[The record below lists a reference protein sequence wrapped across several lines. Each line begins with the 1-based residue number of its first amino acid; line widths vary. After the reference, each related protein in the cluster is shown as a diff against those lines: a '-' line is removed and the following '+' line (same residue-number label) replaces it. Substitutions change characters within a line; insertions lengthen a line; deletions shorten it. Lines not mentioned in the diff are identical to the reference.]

1 MILSLYSFNIL
12 LQTIATILSLLFLIK
27 DKSSFL
33 KLLSILLLITVSIE
47 FIGLYLMKN
56 EKPSIYYYH
65 FLSLIEFPI
74 IFLMYERFIAVKK
87 VLIFPKII
95 LIITFL
101 FWVLTFF
108 KFMFYELTI
117 ILGSLSVSILII
129 LYLRELLM
137 SDKILN
143 YRKLLPFW
151 VAVGFLLFYLSSIP
165 FFSLQD
171 YMKDRGLFSVLFVLI
186 IIKCLFIIF
195 GLITCNKRES

>member
-117 ILGSLSVSILII
+117 ISGSLSVSILII